1 MPATPEATVRRFIRR
16 INAHDPE
23 GLVRLC
29 TPGHVFTDSLGSRL
43 TGRAALLP
51 AWQGYFSL
59 FPNYRVRVARLFA
72 SGSIVAV
79 FGSASGTLAG
89 ARDPSASSWSIPAA
103 WRAVVRHGLLAQWQV
118 FADNKPVYEL
128 LAGTRRSHPQEPFR
142 PTLRR
147 RGVGVSR

>member
-1 MPATPEATVRRFIRR
+1 MPTTPESTVRSFIRR

-29 TPGHVFTDSLGSRL
+29 TPGHVFTDSLGSCL
-43 TGRAALLP
+43 TGRAALFP
-51 AWQGYFSL
+51 AWKGYFSL
-59 FPNYRVRVARLFA
+59 FPNYRVRVSRLFA

-79 FGSASGTLAG
+79 FGSAGGTLAG
-89 ARDPSASSWSIPAA
+89 AKDPSVSSWSIPAA

-128 LAGTRRSHPQEPFR
+128 LARTQRFNP
-142 PTLRR
+142 
-147 RGVGVSR
+147 

>member
-1 MPATPEATVRRFIRR
+1 MPTTPESTVRSFIRR

-29 TPGHVFTDSLGSRL
+29 TPGHVFTDSLGRCL

-59 FPNYRVRVARLFA
+59 FPNYRVRVSRLFA

-79 FGSASGTLAG
+79 FGSAGGTLAG
-89 ARDPSASSWSIPAA
+89 AKDPSVSSWSIPAA

-128 LAGTRRSHPQEPFR
+128 LARTQRSNP
-142 PTLRR
+142 
-147 RGVGVSR
+147 